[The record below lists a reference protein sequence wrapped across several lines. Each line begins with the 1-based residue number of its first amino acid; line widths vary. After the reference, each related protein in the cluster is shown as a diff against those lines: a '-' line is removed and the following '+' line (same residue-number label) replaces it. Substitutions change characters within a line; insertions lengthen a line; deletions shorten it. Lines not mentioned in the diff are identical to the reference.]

1 MTKSKA
7 VYTGGRVPFWEKVSF
22 GIGGMCNDFMG
33 NVIMVL
39 AMPIFNIGLGLDARL
54 VGIALSIP
62 KFWDAI
68 TDPVMGNISD
78 NTRLRFGRRKPYML
92 VGSFFGGL
100 LFTLI
105 WMASPAWSQTMLF
118 LWLTGMAILFYTAYT
133 VFIVPCN
140 GLASELTMDVDERTR
155 VMAYRAFFGSLAG
168 LITPWAYKLCFVKQ
182 FGETEVEAVKWV
194 GVIFGLLIIVT
205 GAIPALVCKENP
217 AGEQQEKIK
226 ILRAVKETLK
236 NRPFLLVIGMI
247 FFLMTG
253 IYLVLPM
260 QLYIGIYYL
269 FGGDKAAAA
278 QLGGVAGTMFALAAL
293 VATPAVAWLSP
304 RFGKRRTLL
313 VAQVVL
319 IISSLLSWVLY
330 TPENPYL
337 SLVCMAMISP
347 GMACVWILVGSM
359 LADACD
365 YDELNTGLR
374 REGMYG
380 AMYSWFLKAAIASV
394 IAVSGFLV
402 AWSGVDPELEMQS
415 VQAITNMRLMFA
427 LTPPVFY
434 LIALICT
441 WYYPLSEE
449 RMHEV
454 RAELDARKVINTV

>member
-1 MTKSKA
+1 MTKNKTA
-7 VYTGGRVPFWEKVSF
+7 YTGGRVPFWEKVSF

-68 TDPVMGNISD
+68 TDPIMGNISD

-100 LFTLI
+100 LFMLI

-118 LWLTGMAILFYTAYT
+118 LWLSGTAILFYTAYT

-319 IISSLLSWVLY
+319 IISSLLSWFLY

-434 LIALICT
+434 LIALVCT

-454 RAELDARKVINTV
+454 RAELDVRKATV

>member
-1 MTKSKA
+1 MTKNKT

-68 TDPVMGNISD
+68 TDPIMGNISD

-100 LFTLI
+100 LFMLI

-118 LWLTGMAILFYTAYT
+118 LWLSGTAILFYTAYT

-182 FGETEVEAVKWV
+182 FGETEVEAVIWV

-236 NRPFLLVIGMI
+236 NRPFLLVIGMV

-319 IISSLLSWVLY
+319 IISSLLSWFLY

-434 LIALICT
+434 LIALACT
-441 WYYPLSEE
+441 WFYPLSEE

>member
-1 MTKSKA
+1 MRSKKA
-7 VYTGGRVPFWEKVSF
+7 YTGGVVPFWEKVSF

-78 NTRLRFGRRKPYML
+78 NTRFRFGRRKPYML
-92 VGSFFGGL
+92 AGSFFGGL
-100 LFTLI
+100 LFALI

-118 LWLTGMAILFYTAYT
+118 FWLTGMAILFYTAYT

-155 VMAYRAFFGSLAG
+155 VMAYRSFFAGIAG
-168 LITPWAYKLCFVKQ
+168 LITPWAYKLCFVIF

-205 GAIPALVCKENP
+205 GAIPALACKENP
-217 AGEQQEKIK
+217 AGGQQDKIK
-226 ILRAVKETLK
+226 ILKAIKETLK
-236 NRPFLLVIGMI
+236 NRPFLLIVGMVFFILMGI
-247 FFLMTG
+247 F
-253 IYLVLPM
+253 LVQPM
-260 QLYIGIYYL
+260 ALYIGIYYL
-269 FGGDKAAAA
+269 FDGDKAAAA
-278 QLGGVAGTMFALAAL
+278 KLGGVAGTMYAVSGIAATPL
-293 VATPAVAWLSP
+293 VAWIGTK
-304 RFGKRRTLL
+304 FGKRRTLL

-330 TPENPYL
+330 TPESPYM
-337 SLVCMAMISP
+337 SLICMAMMSP
-347 GMACVWILVGSM
+347 GMACVWILLGSM

-365 YDELNTGLR
+365 YDQLNTGLR

-380 AMYSWFLKAAIASV
+380 AMYSWFLKAAIAGV

-402 AWSGVDPELEMQS
+402 AWSGVDPELKIQS
-415 VQAITNMRLMFA
+415 VQTVTRMRVLFA

-434 LIALICT
+434 LIALVCT
-441 WYYPLSEE
+441 WFYPLSEE

-454 RAELDARKVINTV
+454 RAELDARKAVE